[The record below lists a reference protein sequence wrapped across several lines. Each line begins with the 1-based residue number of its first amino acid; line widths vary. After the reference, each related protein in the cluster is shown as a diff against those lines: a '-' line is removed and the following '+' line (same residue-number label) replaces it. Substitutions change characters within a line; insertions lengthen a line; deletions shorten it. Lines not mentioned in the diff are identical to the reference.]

1 MVNQAQKKQQ
11 KKTIKGAVG
20 ILVLLM
26 LAGAFFPMLQD
37 QISDAGV
44 GMFGTILI
52 LMLLVGIVLA
62 VIGWALKQADML
74 WCDNMDFEKVASG
87 MIMAILTVVI
97 GLIFFPMISAQST
110 QLSEDHY
117 VCNGEIFGSESEY
130 EEEDYVAD
138 DCEETDAI
146 LEGASAQALAG
157 QIDMFY
163 LIGLV
168 FVAVS
173 WGLRSIDVI

>member
-44 GMFGTILI
+44 GMFGSILI

-74 WCDNMDFEKVASG
+74 
-87 MIMAILTVVI
+87 
-97 GLIFFPMISAQST
+97 
-110 QLSEDHY
+110 
-117 VCNGEIFGSESEY
+117 
-130 EEEDYVAD
+130 
-138 DCEETDAI
+138 
-146 LEGASAQALAG
+146 
-157 QIDMFY
+157 
-163 LIGLV
+163 
-168 FVAVS
+168 
-173 WGLRSIDVI
+173 